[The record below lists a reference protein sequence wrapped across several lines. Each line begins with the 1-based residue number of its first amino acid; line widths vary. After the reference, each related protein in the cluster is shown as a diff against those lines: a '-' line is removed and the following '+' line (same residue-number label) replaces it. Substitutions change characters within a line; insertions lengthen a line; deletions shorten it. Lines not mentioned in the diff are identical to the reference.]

1 LSGLPDILTI
11 KSAPVSRARPK
22 LGGIYRQ
29 NHFLS
34 TIGVVI
40 FAATGLFPNEKAGI
54 TPAFPRIS
62 SKPEEA

>member
-1 LSGLPDILTI
+1 M
-11 KSAPVSRARPK
+11 
-22 LGGIYRQ
+22 YRQ